1 MHGLRPTSALLLA
14 LVLSLPAM
22 AQTSQTS
29 PPPAPP
35 PAPPVTPP
43 ELQPQ
48 GPVQPLVPTPGSQP
62 ATGTPQTPPSPAPG
76 APGAA
81 PAPAPAVPAPP
92 PGPPGAGPDRLDFEL
107 KFTADH
113 GGGSA
118 AGSAA
123 NLDYKREDLAVLTG
137 GVQIRY
143 QDIDLKA
150 DQAEI
155 DLKTKVVT
163 AKGSVVIDQGPRRLT
178 GDTATFNL
186 DTKTGTLINAA
197 GQVAPDY
204 YFKGAE
210 VDKTGPDTYVVRDGL
225 FTSCSQPVP
234 DWSFRLKEARIEV
247 EGYAHVKSASMR
259 AKKLPV
265 FYTPYIVW
273 PVKSER
279 TSGFLI
285 PNVGYSD
292 RRGASLGLAYF
303 QTLGRSYDTTFHAD
317 LFTRNFLGL
326 GNEFRYQPTAGTRGD
341 LLTYFVRDPEVDEW
355 RWKVELNHT
364 TDDLPHGMR
373 AVVQYQDFSDFNFF
387 RDFERSFD
395 RNTLRFIDS
404 RAFVSG
410 NWGPHLFNLL
420 LTSREA
426 FTDQGNTVVQRKLP
440 ELEYRLRQTRI
451 GRTPFYLEL
460 DSSVDYL
467 DIDRPTSYSGQYGR
481 FDLFPQLTLPL
492 RTVPWLNLS
501 VTGGERL
508 TWYGDSLNANQ
519 TALTGDTLTRA
530 FPVASAQIVGPSFS
544 KIFAGTLGGYK
555 IKHIIEPR
563 FTYNY
568 QGEIDDIQ
576 SIPLFD
582 DVDNTPRSVNSGRIA
597 LDNRILAKPNV
608 ENGNSREVFLFELAR
623 NYSFDSARPLQ
634 ASQDGTQM
642 TAFGPLEGLLRFNPT
657 DKITL
662 KIEATYNTL
671 FKEIAQTSL
680 TGNYGWGQGNY
691 VGTTWVTSTRP
702 ETKRSLSNQLRLS
715 GGLGIPSWGLR
726 LEGQFNY
733 DFEQQLLQSETLI
746 ANYLSQCYG
755 LRVELRKFQ
764 NAEGPL
770 GVQDK
775 EIRFA
780 LTLKNVGT
788 FLDLTSRTSANQ
800 P

>member
-1 MHGLRPTSALLLA
+1 MHGHRTLPALLLA
-14 LVLSLPAM
+14 LCLTPPAG
-22 AQTSQTS
+22 AQATPQMT
-29 PPPAPP
+29 PPPAAA
-35 PAPPVTPP
+35 PAAPATPAVIPP

-48 GPVQPLVPTPGSQP
+48 GPIQPVAPTPGSQP
-62 ATGTPQTPPSPAPG
+62 SPGTPQAP
-76 APGAA
+76 
-81 PAPAPAVPAPP
+81 PAPAPTPAPP
-92 PGPPGAGPDRLDFEL
+92 AGPPGAGPDRLDFQL
-107 KFTADH
+107 KFTQER

-123 NLDYKREDLAVLTG
+123 NLEYKRDDLAVLTG

-155 DLKTKVVT
+155 DLKTKLVT
-163 AKGSVVIDQGPRRLT
+163 AKGNVVIDQGPRRLT
-178 GDTATFNL
+178 GDTATFSL
-186 DTKTGTLINAA
+186 DTKTGKLENAG

-210 VDKTGPDTYVVRDGL
+210 VEKTGPDTYVVRDGL
-225 FTSCSQPVP
+225 FTSCTQLVP

-247 EGYAHVKSASMR
+247 GGYAHVKHASMR

-265 FYTPYIVW
+265 FYSPYILW

-279 TSGFLI
+279 SSGFLI

-317 LFTRNFLGL
+317 FFTRDFLGL
-326 GNEFRYQPTAGTRGD
+326 GNELRYQPTAGTRGD
-341 LLTYFVRDPEVDEW
+341 LLTYFVRDPEVDKW

-404 RAFVSG
+404 RAFVAG

-420 LTSREA
+420 LNSRET
-426 FTDQGNTVVQRKLP
+426 FVNQIDTVVQRKLP
-440 ELEYRLRQTRI
+440 ELEYRLRQTRV

-460 DSSVDYL
+460 DTSVDYL
-467 DIDRPTSYSGQYGR
+467 DIARPNSYDGKYGR
-481 FDLFPQLTLPL
+481 FDLFPQVTLPV

-501 VTGGERL
+501 VTGGERV
-508 TWYGDSLNANQ
+508 TWYGDSLNAAQ
-519 TALTGDTLTRA
+519 TAFTGDSLTRT

-555 IKHIIEPR
+555 LKHVIEPR
-563 FTYNY
+563 FTYAY
-568 QGEIDDIQ
+568 QGAFDDRQ

-582 DVDNTPRSVNSGRIA
+582 EVDNTPRSANAGRIA
-597 LDNRILAKPNV
+597 LDNRILAKPDTETGV
-608 ENGNSREVFLFELAR
+608 AREVFLFELAR
-623 NYSFDSARPLQ
+623 NYSFDSTQPLQ
-634 ASQDGTQM
+634 VSQDGTV
-642 TAFGPLEGLLRFNPT
+642 TTSFGPLEALLRFNPA
-657 DKITL
+657 DKISL
-662 KIEATYNTL
+662 KIEATYSTL
-671 FKEIAQTSL
+671 FRGLSSTSL
-680 TGNYGWGQGNY
+680 TGNYGWGGAANNY
-691 VGTTWVTSTRP
+691 VATTWVTSARP
-702 ETKRSLSNQLRLS
+702 EVGKSLANQVRL
-715 GGLGIPSWGLR
+715 GAGFGIPSWGLR
-726 LEGQFNY
+726 LDGQFNY
-733 DFEQQLLQSETLI
+733 DFEQQLLQSETLVV
-746 ANYLSQCYG
+746 NYLSQCYG
-755 LRVELRKFQ
+755 LRLELRKFQ
-764 NAEGPL
+764 SATGPA
-770 GVQDK
+770 GVQDQ

-788 FLDLTSRTSANQ
+788 FLDLTSRTSQNQ

>member
-1 MHGLRPTSALLLA
+1 MHGHRTLPALLLA
-14 LVLSLPAM
+14 LCL
-22 AQTSQTS
+22 
-29 PPPAPP
+29 
-35 PAPPVTPP
+35 APPVGAQATPQTTPQPTPAP

-48 GPVQPLVPTPGSQP
+48 GPIQPVAPTPGSTP
-62 ATGTPQTPPSPAPG
+62 SPGTPQAP
-76 APGAA
+76 
-81 PAPAPAVPAPP
+81 PAPAPTPAPP
-92 PGPPGAGPDRLDFEL
+92 AGPPGAGPDRLDFQL
-107 KFTADH
+107 KFTQDH

-123 NLDYKREDLAVLTG
+123 NLEYKRDDLAVLSG

-155 DLKTKVVT
+155 DLKTKLVT
-163 AKGSVVIDQGPRRLT
+163 AKGNVIIDQGPRRLT
-178 GDTATFNL
+178 GDTAIFNL
-186 DTKTGTLINAA
+186 DTKTGKLENAG

-204 YFKGAE
+204 YFKGSE
-210 VDKTGPDTYVVRDGL
+210 VEKTGPDTYVVRDGL
-225 FTSCSQPVP
+225 FTSCTQLVP

-247 EGYAHVKSASMR
+247 GGYAHVKNATMR

-279 TSGFLI
+279 SSGFLI
-285 PNVGYSD
+285 PNIGYSD

-317 LFTRNFLGL
+317 FFTRDFLGL
-326 GNEFRYQPTAGTRGD
+326 GDEFRYQPTAGTRGS
-341 LLTYFVRDPEVDEW
+341 LLTYFVRDPEVDKW

-404 RAFVSG
+404 RAFVAG

-420 LTSREA
+420 LNSRET
-426 FTDQGNTVVQRKLP
+426 FVNQNDTVVQRKLP
-440 ELEYRLRQTRI
+440 EVEYRLRQTRL
-451 GRTPFYLEL
+451 GRTPLYLEL

-467 DIDRPTSYSGQYGR
+467 DIARPNSYDGKYGR
-481 FDLFPQLTLPL
+481 FDLFPQLTLPV

-501 VTGGERL
+501 VTGGERF
-508 TWYGDSLNANQ
+508 TWYGDSLNAAQ
-519 TALTGDTLTRA
+519 TAFTGDSLTRT

-555 IKHIIEPR
+555 VKHVIEPR
-563 FTYNY
+563 FTYAY
-568 QGEIDDIQ
+568 QGAFDDVQ

-582 DVDNTPRSVNSGRIA
+582 EVDNTPRSANAGRIA
-597 LDNRILAKPNV
+597 LDNRILAKPDTETGV
-608 ENGNSREVFLFELAR
+608 AREVFLFELAR
-623 NYSFDSARPLQ
+623 NYSFDSTQPLQ
-634 ASQDGTQM
+634 VSIDGTNT
-642 TAFGPLEGLLRFNPT
+642 TAFGPLEALLRFNPT
-657 DKITL
+657 DKISL
-662 KIEATYNTL
+662 KIEATYSTL
-671 FKEIAQTSL
+671 FRGLSSTSL
-680 TGNYGWGQGNY
+680 TGNYGWGGAANDY
-691 VGTTWVTSTRP
+691 VAATWVTSARP
-702 ETKRSLSNQLRLS
+702 ETGRSLANQVRL
-715 GGLGIPSWGLR
+715 GAGFGIPSWGLR
-726 LEGQFNY
+726 LDGQFNY
-733 DFEQQLLQSETLI
+733 DFEQQLLQSETLVV
-746 ANYLSQCYG
+746 NYLSQCYG
-755 LRVELRKFQ
+755 LRLELRKFQ
-764 NAEGPL
+764 SATGPA
-770 GVQDK
+770 GVQDQ

-788 FLDLTSRTSANQ
+788 FLDLTSRTSQNQ